1 MRVMR
6 FHSLCPLPR
15 LAERS
20 VAKAWWSLVNKSLF
34 SYLANKSLVTY
45 SLLDKLSWVKSD
57 ILFTRI
63 DDMSYLQIQHEVKL
77 KTF

>member
-1 MRVMR
+1 MF

-20 VAKAWWSLVNKSLF
+20 VAKAWYSIKERGLF

-77 KTF
+77 KVF